1 MRNELG
7 IDAEQLSLGIV
18 ALLLQIISTSQNLL
32 ANSVGKGLWQDDT
45 GSSPAGGYNDVI
57 W

>member
-18 ALLLQIISTSQNLL
+18 ALLLQIISTSQNLR